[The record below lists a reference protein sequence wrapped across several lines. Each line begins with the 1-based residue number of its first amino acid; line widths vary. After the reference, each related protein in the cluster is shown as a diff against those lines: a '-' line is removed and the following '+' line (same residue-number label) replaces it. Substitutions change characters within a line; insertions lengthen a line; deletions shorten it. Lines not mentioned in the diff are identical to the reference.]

1 MKKFINLKREIV
13 WVEDFTRHNSFVI
26 VHYKGEKY
34 KCSLGVF
41 GTKLFPMDITTKNY
55 LKNTLNINV
64 DILTNVN
71 PNTKSGIKNG
81 QTVKLKNCSTDE
93 ILTVKICGVHAEQT
107 YKRMGGSYY
116 GNSVEVKYVGNDF
129 GLKNDVF
136 NISAISPLG
145 KSLLNKSCGDE
156 IMVLLP
162 GNKFEKYKIIRVC
175 K

>member
-1 MKKFINLKREIV
+1 
-13 WVEDFTRHNSFVI
+13 
-26 VHYKGEKY
+26 
-34 KCSLGVF
+34 
-41 GTKLFPMDITTKNY
+41 
-55 LKNTLNINV
+55 
-64 DILTNVN
+64 
-71 PNTKSGIKNG
+71 
-81 QTVKLKNCSTDE
+81 
-93 ILTVKICGVHAEQT
+93 
-107 YKRMGGSYY
+107 MGGSYY